1 MGMRFLYRLSFPLF
15 LAALLTLP
23 TGCGSTGT
31 STAVKI
37 ATEVEAATTITVDGA
52 MKGWADWVNAGKAT
66 APQVTAVHAAYDKY
80 YAAQLIVKGTL
91 EHWASDSTDT
101 GGAYQQ
107 AKASEDAAKQ
117 ALLDLIN
124 SFMKV

>member
-52 MKGWADWVNAGKAT
+52 MKGWADWVT
-66 APQVTAVHAAYDKY
+66 APQVTAVHSAYDKY
-80 YAAQLIVKGTL
+80 YSAQLIVKGTL

>member
-1 MGMRFLYRLSFPLF
+1 MRFLYRLSFPLF

-23 TGCGSTGT
+23 TGCKSTS

-37 ATEVEAATTITVDGA
+37 ATEVEAATVVTVDGA
-52 MKGWADWVNAGKAT
+52 MKGWADYVNAGKAT